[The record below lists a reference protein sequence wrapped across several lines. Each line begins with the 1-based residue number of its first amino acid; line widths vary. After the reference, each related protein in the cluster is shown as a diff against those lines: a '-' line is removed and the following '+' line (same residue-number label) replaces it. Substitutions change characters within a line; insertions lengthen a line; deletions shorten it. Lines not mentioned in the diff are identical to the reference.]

1 MLHRI
6 IDSIMGLFGYIPN
19 YRERLLLQEVILL
32 ENKLSI
38 AEEENSRLLDEN
50 ASLWDMLDEMK
61 KSDMAENKQAMKSF
75 VEDLQ
80 DVLTDEM
87 LKDFKPIGEA

>member
-1 MLHRI
+1 MK
-6 IDSIMGLFGYIPN
+6 LFGYIPK

-38 AEEENSRLLDEN
+38 SEEENSRLLDEN
-50 ASLWDMLDEMK
+50 ASLWDMLDEVK
-61 KSDMAENKQAMKSF
+61 KSDMAENKQAVKSF

>member
-1 MLHRI
+1 MIHKFF
-6 IDSIMGLFGYIPN
+6 DSVLGLFGYIPR
-19 YRERLLLQEVILL
+19 YRERLLVREIFNL
-32 ENKLSI
+32 EKLISGL
-38 AEEENSRLLDEN
+38 EKENLELKDEN

-61 KSDMAENKQAMKSF
+61 KSDMAENKEALKSF
-75 VEDLQ
+75 VDDLQ

>member
-6 IDSIMGLFGYIPN
+6 IDSIMKLFGYIPK

-38 AEEENSRLLDEN
+38 SEEENSRLLDEN
-50 ASLWDMLDEMK
+50 ASLWDMLDEVK
-61 KSDMAENKQAMKSF
+61 KSDMAENKQAVKSF